1 MGRRCN
7 VKKKVIISI
16 VVAVVIV
23 IIVVAVCGS
32 TPTHYSIAE
41 IKTEGWPGH
50 KVSIDVARI
59 SPFSGGVS
67 YSETQGQYAFF
78 VYDKTATYT
87 GGTAYEDIVVIVKSQ
102 NINFTPQ
109 EGDFIRLTGELQASD
124 IGTPRAGWRYDKKA
138 MTIYVF
144 RVERTTAPADWGD

>member
-1 MGRRCN
+1 M
-7 VKKKVIISI
+7 KKKVVISSVI
-16 VVAVVIV
+16 VGIIV
-23 IIVVAVCGS
+23 IILVAVCVSGA
-32 TPTHYSIAE
+32 PTHYSIAE
-41 IKTEGWPGH
+41 IRTEGWPGH

-59 SPFSGGVS
+59 SPFGGGVS

-78 VYDKTATYT
+78 IYDKTAIYT

-124 IGTPRAGWRYDKKA
+124 VGTPRAGWRYDKKA
-138 MTIYVF
+138 MIIYAF
-144 RVERTTAPADWGD
+144 RVERTIAPADWGD